1 MIKGTLEKPSDCQRL
16 QIEKVGSLT
25 KTPQERTP
33 SCKQH
38 DSNNIWNKHKLT
50 RTPPK
55 TNFQSSMRT
64 IYDKKTGFL

>member
-1 MIKGTLEKPSDCQRL
+1 MIKDTFEKPPDFQCL
-16 QIEKVGSLT
+16 QMEGVGSLT

-50 RTPPK
+50 GTPPEII
-55 TNFQSSMRT
+55 FQSNTRT
-64 IYDKKTGFL
+64 IYDKEDT